1 MATSV
6 RNDLPRVVKLGI
18 TNKSAEQ
25 IAYESKSKFGIMAP
39 EFRVYIEGV
48 QVPFETI
55 YINDNYGQI
64 PTASITLP
72 YLPFLQEIGRNY
84 PAKVHIF
91 FRDNVAERYHFNR
104 RGDIE
109 GSDTEK
115 LEFRVAFIGV
125 IKGATYQKN
134 KNPFGASSTISFQCQ
149 HKNYVAS
156 EISMAFAQFNVN
168 DASVERFGDSV
179 GSTAGMSAFNPTMAA
194 QQAMQGVDVSGEK
207 IFNPIAMVD
216 KINDTEAAKDAE
228 NNDTSGI
235 PKSMSNYYEQF
246 SGVPGV
252 ILRLWNMMCLDGYQH
267 RHQKDFM
274 SRIYIPLMSKIKYFE
289 GMVGHPIVEN
299 HMEAKRVKK
308 EASITSPATSTQLDP
323 LNPLGAGVSE
333 NTAFGAIA
341 TQAAESAM
349 LAGLNQSSGS
359 TSFDQLYNG
368 LLQNM
373 LYESITLVSP
383 AMRVAG
389 GKDVEVEPNMEFVMQ
404 AEPIAPVETI
414 IRPLMPMYFSPRCNV
429 VYPRMYSSIQ
439 INDLYDDAPT
449 RINARM
455 PDVTQSTGNPI
466 ANRYRSP
473 KNVREATFNRI
484 KDLQS
489 DKNVALDQYQKD
501 NIAEGFL
508 GTVNMFHETP
518 ASHEMGRG
526 VKARIEEMPQWLMYV
541 VETVEKDSP
550 VKGSPADI
558 SRRDFRKM
566 LMDYTDYL
574 YSLANSSYRS
584 GGVSCCYNP
593 YIVPG
598 YPMDIVDPS
607 QDRPSHHAFC
617 TSVTHVISSA
627 EARTEVG
634 FSNAMTYEE
643 LYAYSTPTA
652 LPWLEELLKI
662 SKVDDALTGSVYTSI
677 VNASDEARSAADQ
690 YYLDVLGVGAAF
702 VDDLSEYKYSESKG
716 DDGIKEIKANV
727 DSLEDSLAACR
738 RSIQTMASV
747 ETLFDLKFINTK
759 GLPALMSNGKVLRD
773 YPFRPPVTKPGDTT
787 KDNYMLFTPA
797 FAKPGHSMFL
807 DYTSFVTDPARTVTA
822 KADGVYV
829 LGGNV
834 VVSAGDV
841 NSDTDYA
848 VKSEYLQT
856 MGALRAKMPNVVAY
870 AVKIDNE
877 LFTEYGGRPFPQKYK
892 KGLFLQLI
900 HAESNF
906 IWAVNTTHKDPQKH
920 AWGYGQILPKY
931 WDGRLNGKKVRDLTQ
946 EENLELAKRILL
958 GEFTRFRNW
967 NDAVVAYN
975 QGGGT
980 VSKHMEGGR
989 CFYKLCTLDFGG
1001 AHYFQKIF
1009 EPKKA

>member
-18 TNKSAEQ
+18 PNKSAEQ

-91 FRDNVAERYHFNR
+91 FRDIVAERYHFNR
-104 RGDIE
+104 RGDVE
-109 GSDTEK
+109 GNDTEDY
-115 LEFRVAFIGV
+115 EFRVAFIGV

-179 GSTAGMSAFNPTMAA
+179 GSTAGMSAFNPTMVA

-216 KINDTEAAKDAE
+216 KIGSTEAAKDAE
-228 NNDTSGI
+228 NFDTSGV
-235 PKSMSNYYEQF
+235 PKSMGNYYEQF

-252 ILRLWNMMCLDGYQH
+252 ILRLWNLMCLDAYQH
-267 RHQKDFM
+267 RYQKDFM

-299 HMEAKRVKK
+299 HMEAKRVKPEK
-308 EASITSPATSTQLDP
+308 TVTAPPSSTQLDP

-333 NTAFGAIA
+333 TTAFGAIA

-349 LAGLNQSSGS
+349 LAGLNQSTGS
-359 TSFDQLYNG
+359 TTFDQLYNG

-373 LYESITLVSP
+373 LYESVTLCSP
-383 AMRVAG
+383 AMRLAG
-389 GKDVEVEPNMEFVMQ
+389 SKDIEVDPNMEFVGHS
-404 AEPIAPVETI
+404 EVVAPVETI

-429 VYPRMYSSIQ
+429 IYPRMYSSVQ

-484 KDLQS
+484 KDLIK
-489 DKNVALDQYQKD
+489 DKSVMMDEYQKA
-501 NIAEGFL
+501 NLEEGFL

-526 VKARIEEMPQWLMYV
+526 VKSRIEEMPQWLMYI
-541 VETVEKDSP
+541 VETVEEGDAAKDSP
-550 VKGSPADI
+550 KEKT
-558 SRRDFRKM
+558 RRDFRKM

-593 YIVPG
+593 YIIPG
-598 YPMDIVDPS
+598 YPMDVVDPS

-617 TSVTHVISSA
+617 TSVTHVISSM

-662 SKVDDALTGSVYTSI
+662 SKKEDNVTGSTYTSI
-677 VNASDEARSAADQ
+677 VNASEEARAAANQ
-690 YYLDVLGVGAAF
+690 YYLEVLGVGAAF
-702 VDDLSEYKYSESKG
+702 VDDLSEYKYSESETS
-716 DDGIKEIKANV
+716 DGIKEVKANV

-738 RSIQTMASV
+738 RSIQTKASV
-747 ETLFDLKFINTK
+747 EALYGLKFINTK

-807 DYTSFVTDPARTVTA
+807 DYSSFVTDPARVVTA
-822 KADGVYV
+822 KSDSIYV

-834 VVSAGDV
+834 VVTGGDV

-848 VKSEYLQT
+848 VRKDYLQSL
-856 MGALRAKMPNVVAY
+856 GKLRSKLPNVAAY

-877 LFTEYGGRPFPQKYK
+877 LLATYGNRQFPQNYK
-892 KGLFLQLI
+892 QGLFLQLI
-900 HAESNF
+900 HVESSY
-906 IWAVNTTHKDPQKH
+906 IWDVNTTAKDPQSH
-920 AWGYGQILPKY
+920 AWGYGQILPKF
-931 WDGRLNGKKVRDLTQ
+931 WDGKLNGKKVRDLTY
-946 EENLELAKRILL
+946 EENLELSKRILL
-958 GEFTRFRNW
+958 DYFTSLRNW

-975 QGGGT
+975 QGIGT
-980 VSKHMEGGR
+980 VKNAIEGGR
-989 CFYKLCTLDFGG
+989 CFYKLCKLDHGG
-1001 AHYFQKIF
+1001 ATYFNKVF
-1009 EPKKA
+1009 TPGKA